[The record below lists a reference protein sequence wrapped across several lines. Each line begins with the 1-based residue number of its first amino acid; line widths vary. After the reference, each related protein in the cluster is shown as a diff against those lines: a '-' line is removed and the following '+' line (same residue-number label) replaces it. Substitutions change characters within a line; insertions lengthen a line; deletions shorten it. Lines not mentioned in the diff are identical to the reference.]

1 MNSVL
6 GQALIAEF
14 NKLAIFLETVG
25 WIIFIA
31 AALWVL
37 NLYLQVKHQ
46 YLHDRIS
53 LFFRDYWD
61 NLKNY
66 FK

>member
-1 MNSVL
+1 MNSAL
-6 GQALIAEF
+6 GQALMAEL

-37 NLYLQVKHQ
+37 NLYLQV
-46 YLHDRIS
+46 
-53 LFFRDYWD
+53 
-61 NLKNY
+61 
-66 FK
+66 